1 MGLSLKL
8 SSLCIIIILSMAL
21 FSDLKLADSASP
33 DYTNLIYK
41 GCARQQFSDPSG
53 LYSQALSA
61 MYGSLVTQSTKTKFY
76 KTTTGTTSQTTIT
89 GLFQCRGDLSN
100 NDCYSCVSRLPVLSG
115 KLCGKTIAARVQLS
129 GCYLLYEIAGFAQI
143 SGMEMLFKTCGKN
156 NVAGTGFEERR
167 DTAFGVMQNGVVSG
181 HGFYATTYES
191 VYVLGQ
197 CEGDVGDSD
206 CSGCIKNALEKAQVE
221 CGSSSSGQIYLHK
234 CFIGYKYYP
243 NGVPRG
249 PSSPSSSSGSSGSSS
264 SSGTTGKTV
273 AIIVGGTA
281 GLGFLIICLLFVK
294 NLMKKK
300 YDGTFSLL

>member
-8 SSLCIIIILSMAL
+8 SSLCTIIILSMAL
-21 FSDLKLADSASP
+21 FSDLKPADSASP

-100 NDCYSCVSRLPVLSG
+100 NDCYNCVSRLPVLSG

-143 SGMEMLFKTCGKN
+143 SGKPPISGLISMFGYTKPVQVQCLYFGNAEPNFESITKPDFKNRIKHQLYSGSTVKIW
-156 NVAGTGFEERR
+156 GFK
-167 DTAFGVMQNGVVSG
+167 VVS
-181 HGFYATTYES
+181 S
-191 VYVLGQ
+191 
-197 CEGDVGDSD
+197 
-206 CSGCIKNALEKAQVE
+206 
-221 CGSSSSGQIYLHK
+221 
-234 CFIGYKYYP
+234 
-243 NGVPRG
+243 
-249 PSSPSSSSGSSGSSS
+249 
-264 SSGTTGKTV
+264 
-273 AIIVGGTA
+273 
-281 GLGFLIICLLFVK
+281 FLIKTNRVWISRLNYYDKWVFNFRLFIYGFIPV
-294 NLMKKK
+294 
-300 YDGTFSLL
+300 